1 MGSSTD
7 FEGEVKMIYIELF
20 ELDITPES
28 ISTDEELFGPRCV
41 HGIDSMDVLRFLAEL
56 RGRYDLD
63 VSEIATE
70 TFRTTGSIARFLNG
84 RDAGSATTAD
94 PR

>member
-1 MGSSTD
+1 MGSVTD
-7 FEGEVKMIYIELF
+7 FEDEVKKIYVELF
-20 ELDITPES
+20 ELDIDPGS
-28 ISTDEELFGPRCV
+28 ITTDEELFGPQCV

-70 TFRTTGSIARFLNG
+70 TFRTTGSIANFLHG
-84 RDAGSATTAD
+84 RAVDPATTTD